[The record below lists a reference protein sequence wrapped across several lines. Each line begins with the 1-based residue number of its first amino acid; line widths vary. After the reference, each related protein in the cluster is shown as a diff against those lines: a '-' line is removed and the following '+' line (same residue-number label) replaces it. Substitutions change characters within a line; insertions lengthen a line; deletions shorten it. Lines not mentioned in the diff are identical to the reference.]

1 MQISKEVAQELVSEL
16 DVGHDTLSWSEPD
29 QPYPVNFKVVISK
42 LVDTTRW
49 SHVIE
54 RVYEDLDTGKFWQ
67 TSYRTGATECQ
78 DESPYE
84 YDGDVIELVEVVP
97 VEVTKIIYKVVK

>member
-1 MQISKEVAQELVSEL
+1 MQISKEVAQELLEL
-16 DVGHDTLSWSEPD
+16 FRTGASSADAGWPD
-29 QPYPVNFKVVISK
+29 DFGVKFK
-42 LVDTTRW
+42 LVQAKLLDTTRW
-49 SHVIE
+49 SHVYE
-54 RVYEDLDTGKFWQ
+54 RIYEDLDTGKFWS
-67 TSYRTGATECQ
+67 TTYSTGATECQ